1 MRQFSIIY
9 KEVISMTIGSR
20 IMYMR
25 KLRKMTQAQLGDLL
39 GVSYMTIRR
48 WETGKSQPRLEEI
61 NELAKIFD
69 TSVEYFMGLQDD
81 IQDKDSP
88 NMAYWGGVLDNARL
102 AVKSGKNLGL
112 IYSLLADATGT
123 IKAAMV

>member
-1 MRQFSIIY
+1 
-9 KEVISMTIGSR
+9 MTIGSR

-25 KLRKMTQAQLGDLL
+25 KLRKMTQAQLGVLL